1 MSKFTFKYDSIK
13 KVKELLEKKV
23 QKEMALIELEIDRN
37 IFECE
42 KLVQEIENTIKI
54 PKSNR
59 ISELKAVENYKKTLE
74 KKIEIIQRHI
84 EALKLQKEK
93 KLKELSERSKENKIF
108 QTLEET
114 YLENF
119 KYEENLKD
127 ENKINE
133 IATQKFIRD
142 NS

>member
-42 KLVQEIENTIKI
+42 KLVLEIENTIKI

-74 KKIEIIQRHI
+74 KKIEIIQKHI
-84 EALKLQKEK
+84 EALKQQKEK
-93 KLKELSERSKENKIF
+93 KLKELAERSKENKIF

-127 ENKINE
+127 EIKINE

>member
-37 IFECE
+37 IFERE